1 VVPEQFGLKGW
12 LEEWDGSL
20 HDILD
25 CRVAVF
31 PDILGTTQDGTG
43 IVKGSDLRPGLISM
57 SIRRTLKCPL
67 SGNDLDFTLGVTYT
81 AV

>member
-1 VVPEQFGLKGW
+1 V
-12 LEEWDGSL
+12 EEWDGEL
-20 HDILD
+20 HDIID

-31 PDILGTTQDGTG
+31 PDILGNTQDGTG
-43 IVKGSDLRPGLISM
+43 LVKGSDLRAGMFSM
-57 SIRRTLKCPL
+57 SIHRTLKCSS